1 VNEGVK
7 ISQGRAESRRMMRF
21 DGSRTRRQFPRVKA
35 PIYFK
40 NTRLFSPKIPV
51 VDIGLGGMRVF
62 ADDAFK
68 VGEVL
73 DTELYLPSGD
83 SLDVTV
89 RVVWLALLGQGSPA
103 KFDVGLQILEVKDD
117 RLHMLAQVLE
127 AGEPLVPPGP
137 GSGHRPGPPS
147 LPPAA

>member
-1 VNEGVK
+1 
-7 ISQGRAESRRMMRF
+7 MMRF
-21 DGSRTRRQFPRVKA
+21 DGSRNRRQFPRVKA

-62 ADDAFK
+62 SDDGFK

-73 DTELYLPSGD
+73 DIELYLPNRESI
-83 SLDVTV
+83 DVTV
-89 RVVWLALLGQGSPA
+89 RVVWLALLGQDAPA

-117 RLHMLAQVLE
+117 RLHMLAQVLDG
-127 AGEPLVPPGP
+127 GELIPGLGP
-137 GSGHRPGPPS
+137 DGPRPTPPS

>member
-1 VNEGVK
+1 
-7 ISQGRAESRRMMRF
+7 MRF
-21 DGSRTRRQFPRVKA
+21 DGSRNRRQFPRVKA

-40 NTRLFSPKIPV
+40 NTRLFSPKVPV

-62 ADDAFK
+62 SDDGFK

-73 DTELYLPSGD
+73 DIELYLPNRESI
-83 SLDVTV
+83 DVTV
-89 RVVWLALLGQGSPA
+89 RVVWLALLGQDAPA

-127 AGEPLVPPGP
+127 GGELVPPVGP
-137 GSGHRPGPPS
+137 EGPRPTPPS

>member
-1 VNEGVK
+1 
-7 ISQGRAESRRMMRF
+7 MMRF
-21 DGSRTRRQFPRVKA
+21 DGSRNRRQFPRVKA

-40 NTRLFSPKIPV
+40 NTRLFGPKIPV

-62 ADDAFK
+62 SDDGFK

-73 DTELYLPSGD
+73 DIELYLPNRD
-83 SLDVTV
+83 SVDVTV
-89 RVVWLALLGQGSPA
+89 RVVWLALLGQDAPA

-117 RLHMLAQVLE
+117 RLHMLAQVLDG
-127 AGEPLVPPGP
+127 GELAPGLGP
-137 GSGHRPGPPS
+137 EGPRPTPPS